1 MRRTKTLSH
10 YPPKVAA
17 AVVIANMI
25 GTGVFTSLG
34 FQLVDIQSAPAIMM
48 LWLIGGL
55 SALCGALSYAELGAA
70 LPRSGGEYHF
80 LTEIYHPCAGFIS
93 GWVSATVGFAAPTA
107 LAALTF
113 GSYLNSSGVN
123 IEPVWL
129 ATVAI
134 FALTAAHCSTH
145 RHSGDTQTLFTL
157 LKLLLILAFSL
168 AALTFSPLERKA
180 DFIWNT
186 QTMALMGSGAFA
198 VSLIYVNYAY
208 SGWNAATYISGEL
221 ASPQNSL
228 PWVLGISTAVGSGA
242 LLPAEFRFSVRC
254 TDGGDGGKSRGGCH
268 RGGVCLRHEDWQCN
282 GLASRIAADF
292 DHQRHDP
299 CWPTRT
305 PPDWARLPPICAAG
319 ARERRWHPGHRHHS
333 AIGHRPTVPV
343 DRLLRTDFGVFRRND
358 GPKHLCHRAGFIYFA
373 VAPTPAATPLPR
385 HAVPL
390 HTVDFPRDHWVDAH
404 ICCVAAPNRSA
415 DFNRRHYQ
423 RWPVL
428 SVRQTSNSPKIVTE
442 APLCCVSATLGFI
455 KASSRRIFS
464 FDSVLSARVPVC
476 HEGKRESTQSPGEK

>member
-1 MRRTKTLSH
+1 
-10 YPPKVAA
+10 
-17 AVVIANMI
+17 MI

-80 LTEIYHPCAGFIS
+80 LTEIYHPCAGFVS

-123 IEPVWL
+123 IDPVWL
-129 ATVAI
+129 ASVAI
-134 FALTAAHCSTH
+134 LALTAAHCSTH

-228 PWVLGISTAVGSGA
+228 PWVLGISTAVVAALYCLLNFVFLSVAPMEAMAGKVEVGVIAAEFAFGTTIGSAMGLLLALLLISTISAMILAGPRVLHRIGQDYPRFAPLARENGDGIPVTAIMLQSGTALLFLWTASFEQILVFSGA
-242 LLPAEFRFSVRC
+242 TMALNTFATVLGLFILRWRQPQLPRPFRVTLYPF
-254 TDGGDGGKSRGGCH
+254 
-268 RGGVCLRHEDWQCN
+268 
-282 GLASRIAADF
+282 
-292 DHQRHDP
+292 
-299 CWPTRT
+299 
-305 PPDWARLPPICAAG
+305 
-319 ARERRWHPGHRHHS
+319 
-333 AIGHRPTVPV
+333 
-343 DRLLRTDFGVFRRND
+343 
-358 GPKHLCHRAGFIYFA
+358 
-373 VAPTPAATPLPR
+373 TPLIFLGITGWTLTYVVLQRPIEALISA
-385 HAVPL
+385 AVITSGGL
-390 HTVDFPRDHWVDAH
+390 FYL
-404 ICCVAAPNRSA
+404 
-415 DFNRRHYQ
+415 F
-423 RWPVL
+423 
-428 SVRQTSNSPKIVTE
+428 VRPKTR
-442 APLCCVSATLGFI
+442 PKS
-455 KASSRRIFS
+455 
-464 FDSVLSARVPVC
+464 
-476 HEGKRESTQSPGEK
+476 

>member
-1 MRRTKTLSH
+1 
-10 YPPKVAA
+10 
-17 AVVIANMI
+17 MI

-123 IEPVWL
+123 IDPVWL

-145 RHSGDTQTLFTL
+145 RHSGDTQTLFTF
-157 LKLLLILAFSL
+157 LKLLLIGAFSL

-186 QTMALMGSGAFA
+186 QTMTLMGSGAFA

-228 PWVLGISTAVGSGA
+228 PWVLGISTAVVATLYCLLNFVFLSVAPMEAMAGKVEVGVIAAEFAFGRTIGSAMGLLLALLLISTISAMILAGPRVLHRIGQDYPRFAPLARENRDGIPVTAIILQSGTALLFLWTASFEQILVFSGA
-242 LLPAEFRFSVRC
+242 TMALNTFATVLGLFILRWRQPQLPRPFRVTLYPLTPLIFLGITGWTLTYVVLQRPIEALISTAIVA
-254 TDGGDGGKSRGGCH
+254 S
-268 RGGVCLRHEDWQCN
+268 GGVFYWLVRPHE
-282 GLASRIAADF
+282 
-292 DHQRHDP
+292 
-299 CWPTRT
+299 
-305 PPDWARLPPICAAG
+305 
-319 ARERRWHPGHRHHS
+319 
-333 AIGHRPTVPV
+333 
-343 DRLLRTDFGVFRRND
+343 
-358 GPKHLCHRAGFIYFA
+358 
-373 VAPTPAATPLPR
+373 
-385 HAVPL
+385 
-390 HTVDFPRDHWVDAH
+390 HT
-404 ICCVAAPNRSA
+404 N
-415 DFNRRHYQ
+415 
-423 RWPVL
+423 L
-428 SVRQTSNSPKIVTE
+428 
-442 APLCCVSATLGFI
+442 
-455 KASSRRIFS
+455 
-464 FDSVLSARVPVC
+464 
-476 HEGKRESTQSPGEK
+476 

>member
-1 MRRTKTLSH
+1 
-10 YPPKVAA
+10 
-17 AVVIANMI
+17 MI

-123 IEPVWL
+123 IDPVWL

-134 FALTAAHCSTH
+134 LALTAAHCSTH

-228 PWVLGISTAVGSGA
+228 PWVLGISTAVVAALYCLLNFVFLSVAPMEAMVGKVEVGVIAAEFAFGRTIGSAMGLLLALLLISTISAMILAGPRVLHRIGQDYPRFAPLARENRDGIPVTAIMLQSGTALLFLWTASFEQILVFSGA
-242 LLPAEFRFSVRC
+242 TMALNTFATVLGLFILRWRQPQLPRPFRVTLYPLTPLIFLGITGWTLTYVVLQRPIEALISTAIVA
-254 TDGGDGGKSRGGCH
+254 S
-268 RGGVCLRHEDWQCN
+268 GGVFYWLVRPHE
-282 GLASRIAADF
+282 
-292 DHQRHDP
+292 
-299 CWPTRT
+299 
-305 PPDWARLPPICAAG
+305 
-319 ARERRWHPGHRHHS
+319 
-333 AIGHRPTVPV
+333 
-343 DRLLRTDFGVFRRND
+343 
-358 GPKHLCHRAGFIYFA
+358 
-373 VAPTPAATPLPR
+373 
-385 HAVPL
+385 
-390 HTVDFPRDHWVDAH
+390 HT
-404 ICCVAAPNRSA
+404 N
-415 DFNRRHYQ
+415 
-423 RWPVL
+423 L
-428 SVRQTSNSPKIVTE
+428 
-442 APLCCVSATLGFI
+442 
-455 KASSRRIFS
+455 
-464 FDSVLSARVPVC
+464 
-476 HEGKRESTQSPGEK
+476 